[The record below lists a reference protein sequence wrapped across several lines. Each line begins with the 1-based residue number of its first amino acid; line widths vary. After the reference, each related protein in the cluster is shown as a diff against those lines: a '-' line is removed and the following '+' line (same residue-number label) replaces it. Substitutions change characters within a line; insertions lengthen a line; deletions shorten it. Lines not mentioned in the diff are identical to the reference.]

1 MRTGDKIER
10 QSGAKCRLCSQKWTK
25 TKVCYTENS
34 SKMYAKWLLI
44 LLEWDEF
51 FSAFVKSVYLF

>member
-1 MRTGDKIER
+1 MRAGDKIER

-25 TKVCYTENS
+25 TKVCHTENS

-51 FSAFVKSVYLF
+51 FSALVKNVYWF

>member
-1 MRTGDKIER
+1 MGVLVLKVGNWDDKKMRAGDKIEG

-34 SKMYAKWLLI
+34 S
-44 LLEWDEF
+44 
-51 FSAFVKSVYLF
+51 

>member
-1 MRTGDKIER
+1 MRAGDKIER

-25 TKVCYTENS
+25 TKVCHTENS

-44 LLEWDEF
+44 LLE
-51 FSAFVKSVYLF
+51 